1 MERRNE
7 SAVYFEQKI
16 RARGVEELV
25 AALRDRGVRASVLHV
40 VIWAIAQT
48 LHDRPRLNRFVAGGR
63 IYQRRGIWISFS
75 AKKAKDDAHPIIAL
89 KREVDPAWG
98 LEALVAQIEAAIGEG
113 RSDRRSATDRE
124 LGLIFLLPT
133 FLVRAVVRLEMLLD
147 RWGLLPRAFIESDP
161 LYSSVMVANLGSLD
175 MDAPFHHLYEYGTIS
190 IFVSVGRTQPELAPS
205 AGGSAEV
212 VPMITMRYTFDERIE
227 DGLYCLRALERFK
240 VIVEDPA
247 RALREHAEQR
257 AQEAPSREPSTSDA
271 RRR

>member
-16 RARGVEELV
+16 RAQGVEELV
-25 AALRDRGVRASVLHV
+25 AALRGRGVRASVLHV

-63 IYQRRGIWISFS
+63 IYQRRGIWITFS
-75 AKKAKDDAHPIIAL
+75 AKKAKDDEHPIIAI
-89 KREVDPAWG
+89 KRQIDPAWDI
-98 LEALVAQIEAAIGEG
+98 EALVAQIEAAIGEG
-113 RSDRRSATDRE
+113 RSDHRSATDRE

-133 FLVRAVVRLEMLLD
+133 FLVRALVRLEMLLD
-147 RWGLLPRAFIESDP
+147 RWGLLPRAFIDGDP

-190 IFVSVGRTQPELAPS
+190 IFVSVGRTQSELTPS
-205 AGGSAEV
+205 AGAAAEV
-212 VPMITMRYTFDERIE
+212 LPMMTMRYTFDERIE

-240 VIVEDPA
+240 AIVEDPA
-247 RALREHAEQR
+247 RALREHAAQR
-257 AQEAPSREPSTSDA
+257 AR
-271 RRR
+271 